1 MPVLPA
7 HAKRLNEKM
16 LKLVKGVTSADAL
29 RQAASSQNYVDLHL
43 TFEECDQNEENKD
56 QNNLV
61 PPMRYY
67 FF

>member
-7 HAKRLNEKM
+7 HMKRLNEKM
-16 LKLVKGVTSADAL
+16 LKLVKGLTSADSL
-29 RQAASSQNYVDLHL
+29 KQSGVGQNYADLNL
-43 TFEECDQNEENKD
+43 TFEECSGDE

-61 PPMRYY
+61 PPIRYY